1 MWGAWMPVGLLLLV
15 TKRYAK
21 KHWNWM
27 HLLHAVLGYFTL
39 VVTLVWSF
47 KIIDYFSWKISAEV
61 HTAFGLSAA
70 ILCIIVALSGSCTAG
85 LMQFYREKDWT
96 PKEKVTYA
104 GKFHRITG
112 YFMLFLGNVTIVTG
126 VWEYYAETLLN
137 NTMAPIGLVSLFI
150 FCLLVMIFEFFYR
163 MTNRKAIMVVKT
175 PNIDDDPSKRTN
187 NVMVYTSE

>member
-1 MWGAWMPVGLLLLV
+1 MPVGLLLLV